1 MNEEY
6 KTIEDFISDGE
17 VQNLLE
23 QINNNVMDFNVL
35 EITGMGTQ
43 EIKHSNILSWM
54 FGDSEHQLG
63 YKILE
68 GFLKKIVEENKDNEF
83 IQDEQKELLKHYIYS
98 PKDNRNL
105 TIYRE
110 KNSIDL
116 LLIDENNEIA
126 IAIENKVYA
135 NERSDGADGG
145 QLNKYFTYVNSN
157 YANFSKFFIYLT
169 LDNSYPSEGNENNWL
184 VANHQ
189 MIGEVVEQLLNRN
202 GINEKTHL
210 ILSSYVDLLKRRN
223 IMEDKNLEELCEK
236 IWAKNAKALDI
247 LYRYRKTDLDRLY
260 DIMQKDENFDIYDDN
275 SIKTKV
281 HDDLSFSMTGID
293 KWEDSEKYIID
304 LLFNKYKD
312 FIWFGYWHPDA
323 KDLIETNDSYKSIY
337 EKLFGKRV
345 TKEHQILRI
354 SEEDFYND
362 NFEELVAKFKQ
373 QILSEIERFETIVK
387 EVLEK

>member
-1 MNEEY
+1 MNKEY
-6 KTIEDFISDGE
+6 KTVEEFIFDDE

-35 EITGMGTQ
+35 EITGMGAQ

-54 FGDSEHQLG
+54 LGDNEHQLG

-68 GFLKKIVEENKDNEF
+68 GFLKKVVEENKDNEF
-83 IQDEQKELLKHYIYS
+83 IQDEQKELLKHYVYL

-145 QLNKYFTYVNSN
+145 QLNKYFIYVNSN

-189 MIGEVVEQLLNRN
+189 MVGEVVEQLLNHN
-202 GINEKTHL
+202 NINEKAYL

-223 IMEDKNLEELCEK
+223 IMADKNLEELCEK

-247 LYRYRKTDLDRLY
+247 LYKYRKTDLDKFY
-260 DIMQKDENFDIYDDN
+260 DLTCEDKRFNIYDTFF
-275 SIKTKV
+275 KTEV
-281 HDDLSFSMTGID
+281 HDMLSKYFRD
-293 KWEDSEKYIID
+293 KNWEDCEEFTIELQFRKFKGS
-304 LLFNKYKD
+304 
-312 FIWFGYWHPDA
+312 IWFGYWHPDA
-323 KDLIETNDSYKSIY
+323 EKLIENNSYKTIY

-354 SEEDFYND
+354 SEEDFHNG
-362 NFEELVAKFKQ
+362 NFEELVAEYNQ
-373 QILSEIERFETIVK
+373 QILSEIKKFESIVR
-387 EVLEK
+387 EVLQK

>member
-6 KTIEDFISDGE
+6 KTIEDFIFDDE

-260 DIMQKDENFDIYDDN
+260 DIMQK
-275 SIKTKV
+275 
-281 HDDLSFSMTGID
+281 
-293 KWEDSEKYIID
+293 
-304 LLFNKYKD
+304 
-312 FIWFGYWHPDA
+312 
-323 KDLIETNDSYKSIY
+323 
-337 EKLFGKRV
+337 
-345 TKEHQILRI
+345 
-354 SEEDFYND
+354 
-362 NFEELVAKFKQ
+362 
-373 QILSEIERFETIVK
+373 
-387 EVLEK
+387 

>member
-260 DIMQKDENFDIYDDN
+260 DIMQKDENFDIYNNN

-293 KWEDSEKYIID
+293 KREDSKKYIID